1 MFVSL
6 FNPLM
11 KMKSCW
17 NLTFFLLGNSVP
29 RGGYAQRRGRG
40 MGVYSAKRPMAGPP
54 GMTMGTV
61 AEKNPY
67 SAPKK
72 V

>member
-1 MFVSL
+1 M
-6 FNPLM
+6 
-11 KMKSCW
+11 
-17 NLTFFLLGNSVP
+17 P

>member
-1 MFVSL
+1 M
-6 FNPLM
+6 
-11 KMKSCW
+11 
-17 NLTFFLLGNSVP
+17 P

-72 V
+72 VRQHILIVVEKKRHLI

>member
-1 MFVSL
+1 MQEKLEKYFASL
-6 FNPLM
+6 FHP
-11 KMKSCW
+11 
-17 NLTFFLLGNSVP
+17 FFLLGNSVP

-40 MGVYSAKRPMAGPP
+40 MGVYSAKRPVSGPP
-54 GMTMGTV
+54 GMTLGNV

-67 SAPKK
+67 SAQKK